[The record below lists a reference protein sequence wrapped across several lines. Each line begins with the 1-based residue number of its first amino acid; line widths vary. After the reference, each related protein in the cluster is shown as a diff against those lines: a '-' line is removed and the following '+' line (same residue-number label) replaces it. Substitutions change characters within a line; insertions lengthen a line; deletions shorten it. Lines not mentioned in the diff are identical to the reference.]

1 MEIFFTDYHQLAE
14 ISPDGH
20 GLVEALR
27 SAGVPDRMP
36 FLLASDGS
44 YDLRLNRFLRELPHN
59 SVRSWHSWKS
69 YALDLLTWCRFLRER
84 RNTTIWQAT
93 RADLIVYH
101 QTRRGGLTPLSSDPT
116 PDPSRATSISA
127 ASWNRTIAALDKF
140 YQWAHE
146 EGYINVLPFTYR
158 EAHRMHGRQTAT
170 VQQNTALE
178 RAARHQEMK
187 FLTMDAYLFFR
198 DVGLRGHLPSGAEDS
213 AFCGR
218 NGERNATFAELL
230 VTTGLRLTEANSLV
244 LPELPEVRSPMP
256 KSVPFLLASS
266 TAKGQKSRKIYVPT
280 RIVRQIMSY
289 SEIERANAIVRG
301 HQGGVYERWPFPLR
315 IVKASRRT
323 WTMQVGDVLTPVP
336 LSRLT
341 PQVRSSALFCR
352 ADGTIDAPMSLWLT
366 EQGTPMTSDSW
377 EAIFTQ
383 ASARCCR
390 LGYDLY
396 VTPHMLRHTFAVHM
410 LAQLIRA
417 QIGALFE
424 RPPDDPSVRAD
435 AYRRL
440 AGDPLRTLQKLLGHA
455 TITSTYIYLDNVL
468 EAQALIDDALDR
480 YADAL
485 VPSLEEDCHV

>member
-1 MEIFFTDYHQLAE
+1 MEIFFTEYHQLAALA
-14 ISPDGH
+14 PDDR

-36 FLLASDGS
+36 FILASDGS

-59 SVRSWHSWKS
+59 GVRSWHSWKS
-69 YALDLLTWCRFLRER
+69 YALDLLTWCRFLQEHRD
-84 RNTTIWQAT
+84 TTLWKAT

-101 QTRRGGLTPLSSDPT
+101 QARRGGLAPLSSGLTLDPAMT
-116 PDPSRATSISA
+116 ASISA
-127 ASWNRTIAALDKF
+127 ASWNRTVAALEKF
-140 YQWAHE
+140 YQWANV
-146 EGYINVLPFTYR
+146 EGSISVLPFTYR
-158 EAHRMHGRQTAT
+158 EAHSIHAHPIAT
-170 VQQNTALE
+170 VQQNTAFE

-198 DVGLRGHLPSGAEDS
+198 DVGLRGRLPNGAEDS
-213 AFCGR
+213 TFRGR
-218 NGERNATFAELL
+218 NGERNVAFAELL

-244 LPELPEVRSPMP
+244 LPELPALREPVP

-266 TAKGQKSRKIYVPT
+266 TTKGQKSRKIYVPT
-280 RIVRQIMSY
+280 RIVRQITSY
-289 SEIERANAIVRG
+289 CEIERANAIVRG
-301 HQGGVYERWPFPLR
+301 QQRGVYERWAHPLR
-315 IVKASRRT
+315 VMSASRRT
-323 WTMQVGDVLTPVP
+323 WTVQVGDEMTTLP
-336 LSRLT
+336 LSRLA
-341 PQVRSSALFCR
+341 PHVRSSALFCR
-352 ADGTIDAPMSLWLT
+352 ADGTYGAPMSLWLT
-366 EQGTPMTSDSW
+366 EQGVPMASDAW
-377 EAIFTQ
+377 EAIFAQ

-417 QIGALFE
+417 QVGALFE

-455 TITSTYIYLDNVL
+455 TITSTYIYLENVL
-468 EAQALIDDALDR
+468 EAQALIDDALNR

-485 VPSLEEDCHV
+485 MPSMEEGNG